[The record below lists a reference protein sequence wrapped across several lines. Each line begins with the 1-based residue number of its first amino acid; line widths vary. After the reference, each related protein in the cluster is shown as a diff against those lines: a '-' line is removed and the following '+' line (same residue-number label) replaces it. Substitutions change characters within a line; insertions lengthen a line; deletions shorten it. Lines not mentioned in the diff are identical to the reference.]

1 MFKISINTFFF
12 LQFLN
17 ILLIR
22 NQPINDYSV
31 QKKWDENILF
41 QYIKDK
47 FLSESYSNQ
56 IINLKYMII
65 DPNEYLKNDDVNE
78 LAYNFEL
85 LYEEFKVSS
94 FFFIINSIKENTIL
108 NYQLRDFMS
117 KINYEINK
125 YKKNYDEKKI
135 ISALFAVENNK
146 MFIRVGSS
154 CRPILPDSEA
164 MKLLRKRK
172 EELNNKN
179 VTQIMIDLSRDILL
193 TYRQN
198 YEKSLN
204 KAIPSSLKIIFYII
218 IFTLFGYI
226 YYHFIKNNFS
236 TNKYS
241 EKFIKIE
248 MKSNFGKNI
257 KEFIN
262 KNINKSIKIV
272 MNNNCLIC
280 LESYDNKSKN
290 ENILFELEE
299 SSNERIILPCQ
310 HIFHLKCISQWFLK
324 YIYCP
329 LCKSKFEI
337 NKEEDGKINII
348 NYNLNHKWIYNN
360 SFIFKNIIKDFLRIQ
375 KTSNPEEIN
384 EDLYIDINN
393 NCIDRE
399 NNTLK
404 NVKIENM
411 N

>member
-1 MFKISINTFFF
+1 
-12 LQFLN
+12 
-17 ILLIR
+17 
-22 NQPINDYSV
+22 
-31 QKKWDENILF
+31 
-41 QYIKDK
+41 
-47 FLSESYSNQ
+47 
-56 IINLKYMII
+56 MII

-204 KAIPSSLKIIFYII
+204 KAIPSPLKIVFYII

-324 YIYCP
+324 DIYCP